1 MDHIREG
8 VHGGEVA
15 AFVLPATP
23 PTFCANRIVLARR
36 YLEFGDAL
44 FRLHWSLNTI
54 ESIVRT
60 ANTGLENERLESY
73 GPELYDTTALTDIVG
88 NFRLTLEQCQK
99 LLNDVSKFRTG
110 KDGFITNIIYNL
122 NSDAQVRDLTER
134 LKYHSVKIGLVLDA
148 FNIHVQT
155 QLRDLHNE
163 QHQDLAERIQ
173 ELKHLLVSRD
183 SSTDA
188 YHPVI
193 KRDIAV
199 PVELVERFTAE
210 LQQRSLLYTFDWE
223 KTSDGPQVSVR
234 EGLEAF
240 CHHFNGVYP
249 DGDATS
255 YLRLLKSIWL
265 MDKIREGHDW
275 SSIQSSN
282 PGGLYDR
289 CIRELDRRLRIECT
303 RIASRPIARPRLST
317 IMRSP
322 EEMLA
327 IWPRPISI
335 NHNVHET
342 SLGVLLDISL
352 VSGTQTNTFRVVR
365 NMDGTLGVEDTTT
378 TITSCTGGSSRDR
391 VTQRLNLDPKK
402 VFLVPVYAIPK
413 VPGSQDASCSVKLQ
427 SSLDD
432 TNGLTPGFRS
442 RTDLFRLQHLITG
455 YRCVHQRW
463 VAMSLPNLSR
473 KQHLNSMTCMRLTS
487 LKEKCKSHFA
497 HERAGLFND
506 WWRIR
511 NKTKQDHRRTE

>member
-1 MDHIREG
+1 VDHIREG
-8 VHGGEVA
+8 VYEGEVA
-15 AFVLPATP
+15 AFVLPATAP
-23 PTFCANRIVLARR
+23 RFRANRIVLAQR

-60 ANTGLENERLESY
+60 ANTGLENGRLESY
-73 GPELYDTTALTDIVG
+73 GSELYDTTALTDIVG
-88 NFRLTLEQCQK
+88 NFRLTLEQSQK

-134 LKYHSVKIGLVLDA
+134 LKFHTVKIGLVLDA

-173 ELKHLLVSRD
+173 ELKHLLVASRD
-183 SSTDA
+183 SRTDA

-193 KRDIAV
+193 KRDIEV
-199 PVELVERFTAE
+199 PVELAKRFAAE

-240 CHHFNGVYP
+240 CNHFNGAHP

-265 MDKIREGHDW
+265 MDKIKEGHDW

-289 CIRELDRRLRIECT
+289 CIREMDRRLRIECA
-303 RIASRPIARPRLST
+303 RIASSPIARPRLST
-317 IMRSP
+317 IMRSR

-327 IWPRPISI
+327 IWPRPIPI
-335 NHNVHET
+335 NDNVHET
-342 SLGVLLDISL
+342 NLGVLLDISL
-352 VSGTQTNTFRVVR
+352 VSGTQTHTFRVVR
-365 NMDGTLGVEDTTT
+365 NMDGTLGVEDSTTNT
-378 TITSCTGGSSRDR
+378 TPCTGGSSRDR
-391 VTQRLNLDPKK
+391 VTQKLNLDPRT

-427 SSLDD
+427 SSPDD
-432 TNGLTPGFRS
+432 TNGLTPESRS
-442 RTDLFRLQHLITG
+442 CTDLFRLQHLITG

-463 VAMSLPNLSR
+463 VAISLPNLSR
-473 KQHLNSMTCMRLTS
+473 KQHLNSMP
-487 LKEKCKSHFA
+487 A
-497 HERAGLFND
+497 
-506 WWRIR
+506 
-511 NKTKQDHRRTE
+511 QD

>member
-15 AFVLPATP
+15 AFVLPATL
-23 PTFCANRIVLARR
+23 PTFRANRIVLARR

-73 GPELYDTTALTDIVG
+73 GPELYDTTALIDIVG
-88 NFRLTLEQCQK
+88 NFRLTLEQCQQ

-122 NSDAQVRDLTER
+122 NTDAQVRDLTER

-155 QLRDLHNE
+155 QLRDIHNE

-173 ELKHLLVSRD
+173 ELKHLLVASRD

-188 YHPVI
+188 YQPVI
-193 KRDIAV
+193 KRDIEV
-199 PVELVERFTAE
+199 PVELAERFTAE
-210 LQQRSLLYTFDWE
+210 LQQRSSLYTFDWE
-223 KTSDGPQVSVR
+223 KTSDGLQVSVR

-240 CHHFNGVYP
+240 CNHFNGVRP

-289 CIRELDRRLRIECT
+289 CIREMDRRLRIECA
-303 RIASRPIARPRLST
+303 RIASSPIARPRLST

-322 EEMLA
+322 KEMLA

-335 NHNVHET
+335 NDNVHET
-342 SLGVLLDISL
+342 NLGVLLDISL
-352 VSGTQTNTFRVVR
+352 VSGTQTHTFRVVR
-365 NMDGTLGVEDTTT
+365 NMDGTLGMEDTTT
-378 TITSCTGGSSRDR
+378 TITLCTGSSSRDS
-391 VTQRLNLDPKK
+391 VTQRLNLDPRK

-427 SSLDD
+427 SSPDD
-432 TNGLTPGFRS
+432 TNGLTPEFRS
-442 RTDLFRLQHLITG
+442 CTDLFRLQHLITG

-463 VAMSLPNLSR
+463 VAISLQNLSR
-473 KQHLNSMTCMRLTS
+473 KQH
-487 LKEKCKSHFA
+487 
-497 HERAGLFND
+497 FNYMPV
-506 WWRIR
+506 
-511 NKTKQDHRRTE
+511 

>member
-1 MDHIREG
+1 MGFRCTQLHLRRHQIIVDHIREG
-8 VHGGEVA
+8 VYEGEVA
-15 AFVLPATP
+15 AFVLPATAP
-23 PTFCANRIVLARR
+23 RFRANRIVLAQR

-60 ANTGLENERLESY
+60 ANTGLENGRLESY
-73 GPELYDTTALTDIVG
+73 GSELYDTTALTDIVG
-88 NFRLTLEQCQK
+88 NFRLTLEQSQK

-134 LKYHSVKIGLVLDA
+134 LKFHTVKIGLVLDA

-173 ELKHLLVSRD
+173 ELKHLLVASRD
-183 SSTDA
+183 SRTDA

-193 KRDIAV
+193 KRDIEV
-199 PVELVERFTAE
+199 PVELAKRFAAE

-240 CHHFNGVYP
+240 CNHFNGAHP

-265 MDKIREGHDW
+265 MDKIKEGHDW

-289 CIRELDRRLRIECT
+289 CIREMDRRLRIECA
-303 RIASRPIARPRLST
+303 RIASSPIARPRLST
-317 IMRSP
+317 IMRSR

-327 IWPRPISI
+327 IWPRPIPI
-335 NHNVHET
+335 NDNVHET
-342 SLGVLLDISL
+342 NLGVLLDISL
-352 VSGTQTNTFRVVR
+352 VSGTQTHTFRVVR
-365 NMDGTLGVEDTTT
+365 NMDGTLGVEDSTTNT
-378 TITSCTGGSSRDR
+378 TPCTGGSSRDR
-391 VTQRLNLDPKK
+391 VTQKLNLDPRT

-427 SSLDD
+427 SSPDD
-432 TNGLTPGFRS
+432 TNGLTPESRS
-442 RTDLFRLQHLITG
+442 CTDLFRLQHLITG

-463 VAMSLPNLSR
+463 VAISLPNLSR
-473 KQHLNSMTCMRLTS
+473 KQHLNSMP
-487 LKEKCKSHFA
+487 A
-497 HERAGLFND
+497 
-506 WWRIR
+506 
-511 NKTKQDHRRTE
+511 QD

>member
-8 VHGGEVA
+8 VYEGEVA
-15 AFVLPATP
+15 AFVLPATAP
-23 PTFCANRIVLARR
+23 RFRANRIVLAQR

-60 ANTGLENERLESY
+60 ANTGLENGRLESY
-73 GPELYDTTALTDIVG
+73 GSELYDTTALTDIVG
-88 NFRLTLEQCQK
+88 NFRLTLEQSQK

-134 LKYHSVKIGLVLDA
+134 LKFHTVKIGLVLDA

-173 ELKHLLVSRD
+173 ELKHLLVASRD
-183 SSTDA
+183 SRTDA

-193 KRDIAV
+193 KRDIEV
-199 PVELVERFTAE
+199 PVELAKRFAAE

-240 CHHFNGVYP
+240 CNHFNGAHP

-265 MDKIREGHDW
+265 MDKIKEGHDW

-289 CIRELDRRLRIECT
+289 CIREMDRRLRIECA
-303 RIASRPIARPRLST
+303 RIASSPIARPRLST
-317 IMRSP
+317 IMRSR

-327 IWPRPISI
+327 IWPRPIPI
-335 NHNVHET
+335 NDNVHET
-342 SLGVLLDISL
+342 NLGVLLDISL
-352 VSGTQTNTFRVVR
+352 VSGTQTHTFRVVR
-365 NMDGTLGVEDTTT
+365 NMDGTLGVEDSTTNT
-378 TITSCTGGSSRDR
+378 TPCTGGSSRDR
-391 VTQRLNLDPKK
+391 VTQKLNLDPRT

-427 SSLDD
+427 SSPDD
-432 TNGLTPGFRS
+432 TNGLTPESRS
-442 RTDLFRLQHLITG
+442 CTDLFRLQHLITG

-463 VAMSLPNLSR
+463 VAISLPNLSR
-473 KQHLNSMTCMRLTS
+473 KQHLNSMP
-487 LKEKCKSHFA
+487 A
-497 HERAGLFND
+497 
-506 WWRIR
+506 
-511 NKTKQDHRRTE
+511 QD